1 MTETTENTENT
12 VVDTVDIIQILDMLP
27 HRYPLLLVDRV
38 KDIVLDKSAT
48 GIKNVTMNEPHF
60 QGHFPNRP
68 IMPGVMIVEAMA
80 QTAAILVIKTLDS
93 AGTQKNVLFM
103 SIDNARFRAPVTPGD
118 VLEIK
123 VTKKHQRGPVWKFS
137 GIVEVEGK
145 KVAEADFAA
154 MITD

>member
-1 MTETTENTENT
+1 MSAENT
-12 VVDTVDIIQILDMLP
+12 VDTLEITDILQMLP

-38 KDIVLDKSAT
+38 KDIVPGEKAT
-48 GIKNVTMNEPHF
+48 GIKNVTMNEPQF

-80 QTAAILVIKTLDS
+80 QTAGVLVIKSLD
-93 AGTQKNVLFM
+93 AGNSNKHVLFM
-103 SIDNARFRAPVTPGD
+103 SIDNARFRSPVTPGD
-118 VLEIK
+118 VMHIK
-123 VTKKHQRGPVWKFS
+123 VEKRQQRGPVWKFS
-137 GIVEVEGK
+137 GVVEVEGK

>member
-1 MTETTENTENT
+1 N
-12 VVDTVDIIQILDMLP
+12 MLP
-27 HRYPLLLVDRV
+27 HRYPLLLEERV
-38 KDIVLDKSAT
+38 KYIVPNVSAV

-60 QGHFPNRP
+60 QGHFPGRP

-80 QTAAILVIKTLDS
+80 QTAGILVIKS
-93 AGTQKNVLFM
+93 MKAEGSGKQVLFM

-118 VLEIK
+118 VLHIK
-123 VTKKHQRGPVWKFS
+123 VEKKQQRGPVWKFR

>member
-1 MTETTENTENT
+1 MTDTTENTT
-12 VVDTVDIIQILDMLP
+12 VAAVDIIEILDMLP

-38 KDIVLDKSAT
+38 KDIVLDTSAT
-48 GIKNVTMNEPHF
+48 GIKNVTMNEPQF
-60 QGHFPNRP
+60 QGHFPGRP

-80 QTAAILVIKTLDS
+80 QTAAVLVIKTLDS

-103 SIDNARFRAPVTPGD
+103 SIDNARFRRPVVPGD
-118 VLEIK
+118 VMEIK
-123 VTKKHQRGPVWKFS
+123 VTKKQQRGPVWKFS
-137 GIVEVEGK
+137 GVVEVEGK